1 MGEEFGCEMRQC
13 SCFFIRHFLLQQ
25 VYSLNRDHT
34 KHIKSLI
41 RERLGLMY
49 FLRGL
54 VMSGEAEFAKR
65 MEIFACLTE
74 GTSFKLK

>member
-1 MGEEFGCEMRQC
+1 MRQC

-25 VYSLNRDHT
+25 VHSINKDHT

-41 RERLGLMY
+41 RGRFGLTP
-49 FLRGL
+49 FLKGL
-54 VMSGEAEFAKR
+54 VMSREAEFAKQ

-74 GTSFKLK
+74 GASFKFK

>member
-54 VMSGEAEFAKR
+54 VMSREAEFAKR